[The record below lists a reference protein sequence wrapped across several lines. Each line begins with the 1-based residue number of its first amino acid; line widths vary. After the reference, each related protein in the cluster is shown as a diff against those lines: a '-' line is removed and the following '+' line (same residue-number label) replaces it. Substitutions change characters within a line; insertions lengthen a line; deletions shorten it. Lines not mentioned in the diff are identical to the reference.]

1 MSVVSLVN
9 LKSFMHDI
17 EYFSPEYR
25 KRKEFKEIIVL
36 MNQKL
41 GAHK

>member
-1 MSVVSLVN
+1 MSPVSLVN
-9 LKSFMHDI
+9 LKSFMHNT

-25 KRKEFKEIIVL
+25 MRKEFKEIIIL
-36 MNQKL
+36 INQKL

>member
-1 MSVVSLVN
+1 MSFASLVN
-9 LKSFMHDI
+9 FKSIMHNT

-25 KRKEFKEIIVL
+25 KEFKEIIIL
-36 MNQKL
+36 INQKL

>member
-1 MSVVSLVN
+1 MSLVGLVN
-9 LKSFMHDI
+9 LKSFMHNT

-25 KRKEFKEIIVL
+25 MREKNQGDKYLI
-36 MNQKL
+36 NQKL